1 MTRLLFLLCS
11 FWMTTG
17 SLTATHPIR
26 TLRLLQTDG
35 STVSVPLS
43 DLSSLSAGK
52 EDICP
57 AHFSQS
63 RRTSRAMMATSP
75 DGLGEFGTP
84 SRGVLPSLGAPIIPI
99 VMVEF
104 SDVAFQAST
113 TPARIDSLFDAD
125 DHALSPRA
133 KGSVRDYYR
142 AQSYGRFAPHF
153 KVVGKVR
160 VSRPRAY
167 YGANSAASKN
177 INIGELYREAI
188 DLAQKGGADFSA
200 FVVGGRVPLT
210 VLLHAGPGEHD
221 SFEAG
226 NEDYPWAHFSE
237 NTLVSGGLRFDS
249 YFVGCE
255 LMQSYERDPDTKQP
269 RRDASGHP
277 IVAGAE
283 LEGIGV
289 FCHEMGHALG
299 LPDFYSTREAQQTPD
314 FHDIMDYAQYG
325 NDGYWPLGYSAYER
339 NYMGWLQLHELTDA
353 GPYRLAALH
362 DTVFDAPQA
371 YLIRNAADSKEYYI
385 LENRR
390 PSTWFASVLG
400 QGMLVYHL
408 HYDVN
413 AWSANVVNTNP
424 AHLRCVVVP
433 ADNVWQNRKTEAV
446 DVADLQ
452 GKFQGDF
459 FPGTKGVTELSEA
472 GAPAMT
478 WYAGG
483 AARPIYDIAE
493 EGMGGI
499 TFSFLQPHTT
509 GLSAP
514 TIATTDDAH
523 VYSLDGRLVK
533 WGNAPAGIYLQH
545 GKKIIV
551 R

>member
-1 MTRLLFLLCS
+1 MIRFILLLCLVC
-11 FWMTTG
+11 TTFDN
-17 SLTATHPIR
+17 LPATRPIR
-26 TLRLLQTDG
+26 TLRLQQADG
-35 STVSVPLS
+35 TTVSVPLPEALRN
-43 DLSSLSAGK
+43 DEG
-52 EDICP
+52 CP
-57 AHFSQS
+57 SRFSQ
-63 RRTSRAMMATSP
+63 RNRASRAFGTSSA
-75 DGLGEFGTP
+75 DGLGRLGFP
-84 SRGVLPSLGAPIIPI
+84 SQGILPSLGEPLIPV

-104 SDVAFQAST
+104 SDVAFQPTT
-113 TPARIDSLFDAD
+113 TPERIDSLFSGENCAINR
-125 DHALSPRA
+125 RA
-133 KGSVRDYYR
+133 KGSVRDYFR
-142 AQSYGRFAPHF
+142 AQSYGRFVPHF
-153 KVVGKVR
+153 KVVAKVR
-160 VSRPRAY
+160 VSKNRAY
-167 YGANSAASKN
+167 YGANSTWSKN
-177 INIGELYREAI
+177 INIRELYRESIA
-188 DLAQKGGADFSA
+188 LAQKQGADFSP
-200 FVVGGRVPLT
+200 FVAGGRIPLT
-210 VLLHAGPGEHD
+210 VLFHAGPGEHD
-221 SFEAG
+221 SSEAG
-226 NEDYPWAHFSE
+226 KEEYPWAHFAES
-237 NTLVSGGLRFDS
+237 TLTSGGLRFDS

-255 LMQSYERDPDTKQP
+255 LMQSYVQDPVTKRP
-269 RRDASGHP
+269 KLDKSRLL
-277 IVAGAE
+277 IVESAD

-299 LPDFYSTREAQQTPD
+299 LPDFYSTQEAQQTPD

-362 DTVFDAPQA
+362 DTVPDAPQA

-413 AWSANVVNTNP
+413 AWSANVVNINP

-433 ADNVWQNRKTEAV
+433 ADNVWQNRKTKAV
-446 DVADLQ
+446 NIADLQ
-452 GKFQGDF
+452 SKFQGDF

-472 GAPAMT
+472 GAPTMT

-509 GLSAP
+509 GLTSP

-523 VYSLDGRLVK
+523 VYSLDGRRVK
-533 WGNAPAGIYLQH
+533 WGNAPTGIYLQH